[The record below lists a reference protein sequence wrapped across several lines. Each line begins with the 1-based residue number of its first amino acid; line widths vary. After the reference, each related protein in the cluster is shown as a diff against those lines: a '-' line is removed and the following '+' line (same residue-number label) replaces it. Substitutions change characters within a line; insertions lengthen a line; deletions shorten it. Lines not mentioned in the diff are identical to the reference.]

1 MFVPSTTDTTGKSK
15 NEPSKNEFVSSR
27 TAKSPPLPDAELS
40 EVTQQNF
47 NEISSHTSDNN
58 CVEDTS
64 RIVAKT
70 NEAIAPVDET
80 RHTIT
85 CTTPDDND
93 PKKQQ
98 VWLAK
103 VHEAI
108 MPHKLSISGNVEEP
122 SDASTSD
129 DFEVMEN
136 VGPKVD
142 RHMEWL
148 TAVRSSIQDYKNQYQ

>member
-15 NEPSKNEFVSSR
+15 NEHSKNEFISNR
-27 TAKSPPLPDAELS
+27 TVKSPSLPDAELS
-40 EVTQQNF
+40 EVMQQNF
-47 NEISSHTSDNN
+47 NEISSHNRDDY
-58 CVEDTS
+58 CIEDTIS
-64 RIVAKT
+64 IVAKT
-70 NEAIAPVDET
+70 NEAITPVDAT

-85 CTTPDDND
+85 CTTPDDQD

-122 SDASTSD
+122 SDTSTSN

-142 RHMEWL
+142 RHTEWL
-148 TAVRSSIQDYKNQYQ
+148 AAVRSSIQDYKNQNQ